1 MSPPA
6 HKGRGAVSRSDGR
19 FETRPVELDAEE
31 VLRRIPM
38 ACLTEGGQDGPLQD
52 APGLTE
58 LLAELLTEDGRQ
70 PEAADVAR
78 LSFELLNRVRAGA
91 ADHTSS

>member
-1 MSPPA
+1 M
-6 HKGRGAVSRSDGR
+6 
-19 FETRPVELDAEE
+19 
-31 VLRRIPM
+31 M
-38 ACLTEGGQDGPLQD
+38 ALQD